1 MGEEKERGSQRPY
14 VVSITVENRPGV
26 LARVASLFSAR
37 NYNIEALTAAHSKEP
52 GTSMI
57 TCTTW
62 GDARTMERIVKQL
75 RNLVEVKRVVHAP
88 LDVHNPRV
96 REMILVKLDVE
107 GQRQREALERAKK
120 FGARILRRAPRGL
133 LIEATGSGER
143 LEELLAALGDFRV
156 EHIARS
162 GPVILSM
169 DSRPRRRG
177 PPGLRKMGDGY
188 IGASGPVKQ
197 KERSGLENGQDRF
210 WRSNGGGSDPS

>member
-1 MGEEKERGSQRPY
+1 MGEEKEGGSQRPY

-62 GDARTMERIVKQL
+62 GDAQTMERIVKQL
-75 RNLVEVKRVVHAP
+75 RNLVEVKRVAHAP
-88 LDVHNPRV
+88 LDVHNPQV

-107 GQRQREALERAKK
+107 GQKQREAVERAKK
-120 FGARILRRAPRGL
+120 FGARILRRGPRVL
-133 LIEATGSGER
+133 LIEATGSGQR
-143 LEELLAALGDFRV
+143 LEELIAALGDFRV
-156 EHIARS
+156 EHMARS

-169 DSRPRRRG
+169 NSRPKRRG
-177 PPGLRKMGDGY
+177 PPRLGKMGHGY
-188 IGASGPVKQ
+188 TGSSGTVKQ
-197 KERSGLENGQDRF
+197 RERSGLKDGQDRF
-210 WRSNGGGSDPS
+210 WRSDGGGSDPS

>member
-1 MGEEKERGSQRPY
+1 MGEEKEGGSQRPY

-62 GDARTMERIVKQL
+62 GDAQTMERIVKQL
-75 RNLVEVKRVVHAP
+75 RNLVEVKRVAHAP
-88 LDVHNPRV
+88 LDVHNPQV

-107 GQRQREALERAKK
+107 GQKQWEAVERAKK
-120 FGARILRRAPRGL
+120 FGARILRRGPRGL
-133 LIEATGSGER
+133 LIEATGSGQR
-143 LEELLAALGDFRV
+143 LEELIAALGDFRV
-156 EHIARS
+156 EHMARS

-169 DSRPRRRG
+169 NSRPKRRG
-177 PPGLRKMGDGY
+177 PPRLGKMGHGY
-188 IGASGPVKQ
+188 TGSSGTVKQ
-197 KERSGLENGQDRF
+197 RERSGLKDGQDRF
-210 WRSNGGGSDPS
+210 WRSDGGGSDPS